1 VAPGPSN
8 SQPTAKSKNAFSMKL
23 MNFIMLAVTLF
34 WAANAVAG
42 KFALRGFNPL
52 ALAQLRVAG
61 TALGFLAIYFAWH
74 GWPRQLS
81 RRDWIF
87 MGIGGLTG
95 VTLNQ
100 LTYIDGLSR
109 TSVAHTAWI
118 IALGPILVLALA
130 ILMRMEALT
139 AEKAWG
145 MAIAFC
151 GVGVLTIGR
160 PPAGTGANWVGDL
173 ILLAGRL
180 AFACFTILLKKG
192 SDHYDSLTLNT
203 LTFTAGAVLMIPFS
217 FTALVHVHWRA
228 IPAYAWEALAFMIFF
243 GTLLAYLLYAFA
255 LTVMTASQ
263 AISFVYLSPLMTI
276 GLGVWLLTETLTWKV
291 GVAGALILLGL
302 YFTGQGDAESL
313 GATEQ

>member
-1 VAPGPSN
+1 
-8 SQPTAKSKNAFSMKL
+8 MKL

-42 KFALRGFNPL
+42 KYALRGFSPL

-81 RRDWIF
+81 RRDWTF
-87 MGIGGLTG
+87 MGVGGLTG

-118 IALGPILVLALA
+118 IALGPILVLALSS
-130 ILMRMEALT
+130 LMRMEALT
-139 AEKAWG
+139 AAKAWG
-145 MAIAFC
+145 MVIAFC
-151 GVGVLTIGR
+151 GVGVLTIGK

-180 AFACFTILLKKG
+180 AFACFTIMLKKG

-217 FTALVHVHWRA
+217 AGALVHIHWKE
-228 IPAYAWEALAFMIFF
+228 IPAYAWEALAFMILL

-263 AISFVYLSPLMTI
+263 AISFVYLSPLITI
-276 GLGVWLLTETLTWKV
+276 GLGMWLLTETLTWKV
-291 GVAGALILLGL
+291 GVAGVLILLGL
-302 YFTGQGDAESL
+302 YFTGQGGAESL